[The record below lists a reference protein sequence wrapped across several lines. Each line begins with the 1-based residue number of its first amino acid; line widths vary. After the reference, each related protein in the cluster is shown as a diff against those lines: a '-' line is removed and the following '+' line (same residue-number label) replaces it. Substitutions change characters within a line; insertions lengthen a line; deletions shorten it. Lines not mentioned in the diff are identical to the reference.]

1 VNIYSASREFGSLVF
16 AALFSAN
23 LYSPAKE
30 VQPPAN
36 PATPYVTSSGRIG
49 GIPDEARQI
58 YGQEDSR
65 TLTGKVW
72 TLPDL
77 INEALMRNPS
87 TRSAWESANASAADL
102 GTAKA
107 NYYPTVTLSGY
118 VSGAYSRTPTFP
130 GATTTKSGSLTPE
143 VDVSWTV
150 FDFGA
155 TKASVEKARF
165 TLLASNFSFNNT
177 LQSVALTVLTDY
189 YSLDQA
195 KANVANAEEA
205 LRYARVNLESVQ
217 QQLNA
222 GLTTSTALLQAQQ
235 TVAQDE
241 YTLVSNRGT
250 QHTAEVALAVA
261 VGLPGGTPLKVASP
275 GEPPDM
281 DRLEANIQKLVDLAI
296 KQRPDIANYYSTY
309 MADAASARQAH
320 ANRFPTFK
328 FSFTGSRS
336 FEQVHSSPGSGGS
349 GYSDSVTAGLT
360 VSYTLF
366 DGGSLRDKE
375 LSAAHTAA
383 AAKETLANAELTA
396 SNEVAAYYYGYKT
409 ALSEYKYAKVLV
421 ESSKKSY
428 DSVLVSYRAGLSTI
442 LDLLTA
448 QSNLASAKY
457 TFIQARTAVFTNSVE
472 LASATGSMLKPGKAT
487 R

>member
-1 VNIYSASREFGSLVF
+1 VN
-16 AALFSAN
+16 
-23 LYSPAKE
+23 
-30 VQPPAN
+30 
-36 PATPYVTSSGRIG
+36 
-49 GIPDEARQI
+49 
-58 YGQEDSR
+58 
-65 TLTGKVW
+65 
-72 TLPDL
+72 
-77 INEALMRNPS
+77 
-87 TRSAWESANASAADL
+87 
-102 GTAKA
+102 
-107 NYYPTVTLSGY
+107 
-118 VSGAYSRTPTFP
+118 
-130 GATTTKSGSLTPE
+130 
-143 VDVSWTV
+143 WTV

-155 TKASVEKARF
+155 TKAGVDQARF

-205 LRYARVNLESVQ
+205 LRYARVNLQSVR
-217 QQLNA
+217 QQLNV

-250 QHTAEVALAVA
+250 QHTAEVGLTAA

-281 DRLEANIQKLVDLAI
+281 DRLEANIQKLIDLAI

-309 MADAASARQAH
+309 MADAASAREAH

-328 FSFTGSRS
+328 FSFTASRS
-336 FEQVHSSPGSGGS
+336 FEQVHSSLGSSGS

-375 LSAAHTAA
+375 LSAEHIAA

-421 ESSKKSY
+421 ESSQKSY

-457 TFIQARTAVFTNSVE
+457 TFIEARTAVFTNSVE
-472 LASATGSMLKPGKAT
+472 LASATGSLLKPGKST

>member
-1 VNIYSASREFGSLVF
+1 
-16 AALFSAN
+16 
-23 LYSPAKE
+23 
-30 VQPPAN
+30 
-36 PATPYVTSSGRIG
+36 
-49 GIPDEARQI
+49 
-58 YGQEDSR
+58 
-65 TLTGKVW
+65 
-72 TLPDL
+72 
-77 INEALMRNPS
+77 
-87 TRSAWESANASAADL
+87 
-102 GTAKA
+102 
-107 NYYPTVTLSGY
+107 
-118 VSGAYSRTPTFP
+118 
-130 GATTTKSGSLTPE
+130 
-143 VDVSWTV
+143 
-150 FDFGA
+150 
-155 TKASVEKARF
+155 
-165 TLLASNFSFNNT
+165 
-177 LQSVALTVLTDY
+177 
-189 YSLDQA
+189 
-195 KANVANAEEA
+195 
-205 LRYARVNLESVQ
+205 
-217 QQLNA
+217 
-222 GLTTSTALLQAQQ
+222 
-235 TVAQDE
+235 
-241 YTLVSNRGT
+241 
-250 QHTAEVALAVA
+250 LAVA

-421 ESSKKSY
+421 ESSQKSY